1 MSNGFNYFSKA
12 FLRESMRIWFVLLFG
27 FCCKKTFFLPARHS
41 YLSESL
47 QSKYLMKNKTRF
59 VETLD
64 RLEFFVTNNVYS
76 LGYHILV
83 LGNNNV

>member
-1 MSNGFNYFSKA
+1 MK
-12 FLRESMRIWFVLLFG
+12 IWFVLLFG
-27 FCCKKTFFLPARHS
+27 FCCKKTFFLPTRYS

-47 QSKYLMKNKTRF
+47 QSKYLMKIKTRF
-59 VETLD
+59 VETLA